1 MGGNRHER
9 KWSTEQA
16 LAAWRAASREVDH
29 QKQTLEMA
37 EMAGV
42 TAERAER
49 AAEGVAGATRAAME
63 ADNQAVASAKSAA
76 EAATGAR
83 GRIDA
88 DRAEA
93 QAQLQAAIYDEDVAR
108 ERFQQIQD
116 RAFARYRRSTD
127 TVPEREASGV
137 G

>member
-1 MGGNRHER
+1 MDGSGRER

-16 LAAWRAASREVDH
+16 LAAWRAATREVDH
-29 QKQTLEMA
+29 RKQTLEMA
-37 EMAGV
+37 EMACV

-63 ADNQAVASAKSAA
+63 ADSQAVASARSA
-76 EAATGAR
+76 AATGAR
-83 GRIDA
+83 RRIDA

-93 QAQLQAAIYDEDVAR
+93 QAKLEAAISREVVAR
-108 ERFQQIQD
+108 EIFQQIQN
-116 RAFARYRRSTD
+116 RAFARYRRSAD

>member
-1 MGGNRHER
+1 MDGSGRER

-16 LAAWRAASREVDH
+16 LAAWRAASREVDRR
-29 QKQTLEMA
+29 KQTLEMA
-37 EMAGV
+37 EMACV

-49 AAEGVAGATRAAME
+49 AAEGVPGATRAAME

-76 EAATGAR
+76 AAATGAR
-83 GRIDA
+83 RRIDA

-93 QAQLQAAIYDEDVAR
+93 QAKLEAAISREIVAR
-108 ERFQQIQD
+108 EIFQQIQS
-116 RAFARYRRSTD
+116 RAFARYRRSAD